1 MPPTRSKPSSARRVT
16 DSVNNAHVS
25 AAQPRARRPSR
36 PDVSGEATK
45 NRQKSLHPQNPGPL
59 EQGPQRPT
67 STSEESP
74 SKRWRVQGYV
84 NDSEDSELETEVEEP
99 QNHQALPAFTRFATD
114 QPDSFSTPR
123 WNPLPGK
130 RFKYLP
136 QKSPQKSPQ
145 QLPQHQVEP
154 GLPHPVPNPTD
165 SFESVATDP
174 LSEGHYEKKG
184 KAKGKKADKEWGFL
198 QKGRLPR
205 DDPRLSMDDQPTQ
218 PANIPPIDPR
228 EKRGHLAGLSEHER
242 SDILCILH
250 PSTPAAY
257 RAVQLVAES
266 APQHILEYPTSFKEP
281 SVRNESVTQHES
293 QSDQITTDPDQMTV
307 DDGQHTEPKGPP
319 LDIALRLTSKLL
331 NPTHGFA
338 FGRDPSRCDL
348 VISSKGR
355 QQRVSGVHFRIFV
368 SSKGSLMCHDTSTNG
383 TWVDSQFLRAKKEPT
398 EFGPQSTIHHGSCI
412 ELMLGEKTDTGRF
425 IVSVPERENVSE
437 VYGRKLNAY
446 INYVAQLERQ
456 KKEEARRKSEGIP
469 MEAPPVPM
477 PPFAEVLQAGKL
489 SDAANKKLVAGT
501 EPYHHGMHWNGGD
514 SYKVTGE
521 IGKGAFATVY
531 KLTRRHDGEIFA
543 VKEVKTEDLVRRGVL
558 DRRVEQELK
567 IMQQLKHPNIVQYI
581 DHHEF
586 SKYLYIIMEL
596 VPYGD
601 LQSCLGGGRPRL
613 EEYHCQAVAS
623 QMCQALKYLH
633 DCKITHRDIKPDN
646 ILIYSTDP
654 YIFKLSDFGLSKV
667 ITKDDTFLKTFCGTL
682 LYCAPEVYPGYDA
695 FVHKTKTPTP
705 RKRRRAQDGRYVKQ
719 IPDFVIYFGL
729 ICISIIQGGTK
740 SKQPYTS
747 AVDTWGLAAVL
758 YHLLCGSP
766 PFTGTMI
773 NRGEQM
779 LDTIV
784 NTPINWNA
792 LVVSGVSPDAV
803 DFLKRMLVV
812 DSSLR
817 PSDVECLQH
826 PWIST
831 DLLAN
836 DSAEDLGSYTEAPLE
851 GCTTRDTERADPA
864 ELSAFASQ
872 LSIRGNPTTRKTNVR
887 KDLTSAEPGDSQM
900 SQSKR
905 KREGEGSDE
914 EISQVSLAEYDDDLA
929 PSKPPAKKMYGEID
943 PSALRS
949 SGTLGRNVHAALGL
963 PAQEH
968 LDSVMSDSHYEGES
982 EISINDFP
990 NPQGQPAHP
999 NLRPEAVSGGAAP
1012 SLYGAEA
1019 MVGELNMDSPIAG
1032 APSQETNDLSWT
1044 SKTEYQQGRKQR
1056 SKIHSRNSSD
1066 SSQGLY
1072 SATPPQSP
1080 KHKKAPASTKRE
1092 SEGSSLQ
1099 PGSRAEGGVKPQSTD
1114 RASKAGYQAKNQQMA
1129 ATADN
1134 SGEKGNNTTAT
1145 AAVKPNIVQQNQ
1157 PLTTQPPPAGTP
1169 SSSTTKGTEPGRPT
1183 ATAPPSTNLPPP
1195 FTDLGTLTPLPSS
1208 VSFPTIH
1215 LTDRTTTFGRHPVSN
1230 YVWPDS
1236 KDMRVPK
1243 HCFDIIFFRPG
1254 IDHDLKFNP
1263 QLNWRAFE
1271 DITAIITTRTS
1282 QSIWINGV
1290 GLRRGTD
1297 CYMYGKLF
1305 TGDVI
1310 TVFEPQ
1316 PGNKALMGKESEE
1329 LRLKV
1334 DIKAGK
1340 SREKRKDGVAFEVI
1354 VDKERFE
1361 KEGAKMG
1368 ESREGSVK
1376 SGDGNEGQQATH
1388 GAQAPPTY
1396 QPTTPTPTHHGQQPS
1411 RSSAHHRSSRTRH
1424 DSTTGGG
1431 AGQAST
1437 SALKPPSAPT
1447 FKK

>member
-1 MPPTRSKPSSARRVT
+1 MPPTRSKPSYARWVT
-16 DSVNNAHVS
+16 DAVNNAHVS
-25 AAQPRARRPSR
+25 AAQSRARRPPR
-36 PDVSGEATK
+36 PDGSVKATK
-45 NRQKSLHPQNPGPL
+45 DRLESLCPQYPGLL

-67 STSEESP
+67 STSGEPP

-84 NDSEDSELETEVEEP
+84 NDSEDSEFETDVEEP
-99 QNHQALPAFTRFATD
+99 QSRQPLTDYTRFAAD
-114 QPDSFSTPR
+114 QSDSFSTPR
-123 WNPLPGK
+123 RNPLPSAY
-130 RFKYLP
+130 FNYLP
-136 QKSPQKSPQ
+136 QQLPQ
-145 QLPQHQVEP
+145 QLPQHRVEP
-154 GLPHPVPNPTD
+154 GLPHPVPNPIRR
-165 SFESVATDP
+165 FESVATDP
-174 LSEGHYEKKG
+174 LSEGHYEKKD
-184 KAKGKKADKEWGFL
+184 KAKGKKADNEWRFL

-218 PANIPPIDPR
+218 PANIHPIDPH
-228 EKRGHLAGLSEHER
+228 EKRGHYAGLSEHDR

-250 PSTPAAY
+250 PSTPPAY

-266 APQHILEYPTSFKEP
+266 APQHILQYRTSFKES
-281 SVRNESVTQHES
+281 SVHNQSVAQHES
-293 QSDQITTDPDQMTV
+293 QSDQLTADPDQMTV
-307 DDGQHTEPKGPP
+307 DNGQHTEPKEPP

-331 NPTHGFA
+331 NPTYGFA
-338 FGRDPSRCDL
+338 FGRDPGRCDL

-368 SSKGSLMCHDTSTNG
+368 SSKGSLMCYDTSTNG
-383 TWVDSQFLRAKKEPT
+383 TWVDGQFLRAKKEPT
-398 EFGPQSTIHHGSCI
+398 EFGPQSTIHPGSCI
-412 ELMLGEKTDTGRF
+412 ELMLGENGDIGRF
-425 IVSVPERENVSE
+425 FVSVPERENVSE
-437 VYGRKLNAY
+437 VYGRKLHAY

-477 PPFAEVLQAGKL
+477 PPFAEVLQGGKI

-514 SYKVTGE
+514 TYKVIGE

-531 KLTRRHDGEIFA
+531 KLARRHDGETFA
-543 VKEVKTEDLVRRGVL
+543 VKEVKTQDLVRRGVL
-558 DRRVEQELK
+558 DRKVEQELK
-567 IMQQLKHPNIVQYI
+567 IMQRLKHPNIVQYI

-586 SKYLYIIMEL
+586 STYLYIIMEL
-596 VPYGD
+596 VPHGD

-633 DCKITHRDIKPDN
+633 DCKITHRDVKPDN

-667 ITKDDTFLKTFCGTL
+667 ITQDETFLKTFCGTL
-682 LYCAPEVYPGYDA
+682 LYCAPEVYPGYDRL
-695 FVHKTKTPTP
+695 VHRTP
-705 RKRRRAQDGRYVKQ
+705 RKRRRAQDG
-719 IPDFVIYFGL
+719 
-729 ICISIIQGGTK
+729 SIIHGETK
-740 SKQPYTS
+740 AKQPYTS

-766 PFTGTMI
+766 PFTGTMV

-784 NTPINWNA
+784 NTPVNWNA

-812 DSSLR
+812 EPSQRS
-817 PSDVECLQH
+817 SDVECLHH

-831 DLLAN
+831 GLLGN
-836 DSAEDLGSYTEAPLE
+836 DSGEDLGSYSEDPLE

-872 LSIRGNPTTRKTNVR
+872 LSIRGNPTTRKTNGR
-887 KDLTSAEPGDSQM
+887 KDSTSAEPARDSQM

-905 KREGEGSDE
+905 KREGEGSDDE
-914 EISQVSLAEYDDDLA
+914 VSQVSLAEYDDDLA
-929 PSKPPAKKMYGEID
+929 PSKPRLQTAQPPAKKMYGEID

-963 PAQEH
+963 PAQGH
-968 LDSVMSDSHYEGES
+968 LDSVMSDSHYEGDS

-990 NPQGQPAHP
+990 NPQGQPAYP
-999 NLRPEAVSGGAAP
+999 NLRPEVVSGGAAP

-1019 MVGELNMDSPIAG
+1019 LVEELNMDSPIAG
-1032 APSQETNDLSWT
+1032 AVSQDTNDRSWT
-1044 SKTEYQQGRKQR
+1044 SKTEHQQGRTQR
-1056 SKIHSRNSSD
+1056 SKTHSRNSSD

-1080 KHKKAPASTKRE
+1080 KHQKVPAPTKR
-1092 SEGSSLQ
+1092 GPGVPSLQ
-1099 PGSRAEGGVKPQSTD
+1099 SGSRAEGAAKPQGTD
-1114 RASKAGYQAKNQQMA
+1114 RASKDVNKAKNSSA
-1129 ATADN
+1129 
-1134 SGEKGNNTTAT
+1134 EKGSNNTTAT
-1145 AAVKPNIVQQNQ
+1145 APIKPNIFQQGQ
-1157 PLTTQPPPAGTP
+1157 PSTTQAPPADTP
-1169 SSSTTKGTEPGRPT
+1169 SSSTTKASEPGHPT

-1195 FTDLGTLTPLPSS
+1195 VTDLGTLTPLPGS
-1208 VSFPTIH
+1208 VPFPTIH

-1254 IDHDLKFNP
+1254 IDHDLKINP

-1305 TGDVI
+1305 IGDVV

-1316 PGNKALMGKESEE
+1316 PGNKAIGKENEE
-1329 LRLKV
+1329 LRFQV
-1334 DIKAGK
+1334 DVRVGK

-1376 SGDGNEGQQATH
+1376 SGDGNEGQQATY
-1388 GAQAPPTY
+1388 GAQAPPTH
-1396 QPTTPTPTHHGQQPS
+1396 QPTTPTPTYQGQQQPRQQFS
-1411 RSSAHHRSSRTRH
+1411 RSSGHHRSSRTRH
-1424 DSTTGGG
+1424 ESTTGGR
-1431 AGQAST
+1431 GQASA
-1437 SALKPPSAPT
+1437 SAPKPPSAPI